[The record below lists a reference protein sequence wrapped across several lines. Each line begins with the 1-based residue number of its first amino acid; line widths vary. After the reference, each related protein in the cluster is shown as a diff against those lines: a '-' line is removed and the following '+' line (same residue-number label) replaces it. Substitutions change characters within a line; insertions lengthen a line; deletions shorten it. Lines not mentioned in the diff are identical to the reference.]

1 MTMFRPRAYERQHM
15 CLQPTDAQP
24 TVESHVLPGI
34 QWFTKTTP
42 AHKSPSGKNFRATKR
57 WSLMSSAL
65 YTTPLPP
72 PPSFSTM
79 AVVRDGLADH
89 GIDEC

>member
-24 TVESHVLPGI
+24 TVESHVCPGCGGSRRRHMPI
-34 QWFTKTTP
+34 ISVRQKLQDKAVEPDVLGLVHHTHAATTEL
-42 AHKSPSGKNFRATKR
+42 FDD
-57 WSLMSSAL
+57 
-65 YTTPLPP
+65 
-72 PPSFSTM
+72 
-79 AVVRDGLADH
+79 AVGRDGLADH